1 MIIKK
6 FRNFFLCL
14 LILVLR
20 VTGFGQQY
28 NFKNYSI
35 EEGLAQSQVHSIF
48 QDSYGYLW
56 IGTLGGGVSRF
67 NGRTFA
73 NFTTKEGLSDNHVLT
88 IFEDSD
94 HNIWFGTQQ
103 GVSRY
108 DGQKFHPLNINRDLG
123 NSVVRAILEDH
134 AGNLWFGSEVGLW
147 KYDRKTFSINHFTR
161 DNGLPGD
168 LIMTMIKDSK
178 DRLWVGTQGHGIGRY
193 DGTKFTNF
201 STADGLAG
209 NSVYSI
215 LEDRYG
221 NLWFGTYEGVS
232 KYDGKTFHNYTVKQ
246 GLSHNFVRAIIEDR
260 EGNLWFGTNENG
272 LCRFDGNRFTGMT
285 EKNGLSSNV
294 VWSLLEDREGNIW
307 IGTYRGGLDKYSG
320 DMFTY
325 FSSNQGL
332 GNDMIRWILLDRAGN
347 SWFATYRGGVTRFD
361 GKSMTT
367 FTTKDGLIDNF
378 VLTIF
383 EDQKGNLWFGTYRGV
398 SKYDGKTFTNFTQE
412 DGLPDPIVRSIVED
426 RTGNTWFGT
435 NLGGVC
441 RYDGK
446 TMSNFTTNDGLN
458 SDQINTLM
466 LDRQGTLWIGTENG
480 LCHYDGKTFTDIS
493 EKCGLK
499 PKNIYCIIEDKK
511 GSLWIAAYGDGII
524 KFTPP
529 ACSFEVFSSKDG
541 LANDNVVSMI
551 FDDRGNL
558 WIGTEK
564 GICRLNIEG
573 YERTGQKIFKYYG
586 KEEGFFGTECI
597 HNSISKDQEGNIWFG
612 TLRGAIKYNPHQ
624 GKKNLVEPM
633 THITGLRFLFGEN
646 NWRDYAG
653 GISRHGLP
661 LGLRLPYNKNHL
673 QLDFIGLSFTVPG
686 KVKYRY
692 KLAGFE
698 NSWVQVPVSESSY
711 AIYSNLP
718 PGKYTFEVKA
728 CNNDGIWNKT
738 PASFDFVIIPPF
750 WQTWWFYVSC
760 AGVLVLGICL
770 LVQIRIRHLQRQQ
783 EVLKEKVEIATR
795 DLKIEK
801 EKVEQINLELEYR
814 VRERTAELV
823 NANQSLHLEIAE
835 RKSVEEALRVSE
847 EKFRH
852 VVENA
857 NDAIFILQDD
867 VVKFPNPKTIEMLGY
882 SKEELEKIPFSKF
895 IHPGDNTKDIGEQI
909 KRLEGDELPGTY
921 SFRVMHRDN
930 KVSWV
935 DLNSVP
941 IQWEGRP
948 AALNFFRDVTD
959 KKRLE
964 EQLLQAQ
971 KMEAIGT
978 MAGGIA
984 HDFNNLLMGILGNAS
999 LVLSEISANH
1009 PYHTEIKNIEQY
1021 AQNGAHLTRQLLGF
1035 ARGGKYEVIPTDL
1048 NRLIKKTTEMFSHTR
1063 KEIRIY
1069 EKYEANTRTV
1079 NVDQGQIE
1087 QVLMNI
1093 YVNAW
1098 QAMPG
1103 GGEIYV
1109 QTVNITFDENEA
1121 QSYGLKPGNYVKVSI
1136 TDTGI
1141 GMDETTR
1148 QRIFDPFF
1156 TTKELGRGTG
1166 LGLAAVYGII
1176 AHHEGS
1182 IKVYS
1187 EKGKGTTFII
1197 YLPAC
1202 EKEVPKEKKL
1212 PGKFFMGTETVL
1224 LVDDESMVS
1233 DVDKRLLEKLG
1244 YTVLVA
1250 GSGKEAIAMYDKNK
1264 DWIELVI
1271 LDMIMPGMGGG
1282 EVFDRL
1288 KTINPGIKVLLSSGY
1303 SIDGEAAQIMARGCK
1318 GFIQKPFDL
1327 KALSKKVRMILDN
1340 E

>member
-1 MIIKK
+1 MTIKK
-6 FRNFFLCL
+6 VKNFYLCL
-14 LILVLR
+14 LILILT

-35 EEGLAQSQVHSIF
+35 EADLPQSQVRSLY
-48 QDSYGYLW
+48 QDTNGYLW

-67 NGRTFA
+67 DGITFT
-73 NFTTKEGLSDNHVLT
+73 NFTTKDGLSDNQVFT
-88 IFEDSD
+88 IVEDSH
-94 HNIWFGTQQ
+94 HNIWFGTRE

-108 DGQKFHPLNINRDLG
+108 DGQTFHPLNVDKDLS

-134 AGNLWFGSEVGLW
+134 AGNLWFGTEVGVR
-147 KYDRKTFSINHFTR
+147 KYNRTTFSINHFTKK
-161 DNGLPGD
+161 NGLPGD
-168 LIMTMIKDSK
+168 LIRAMIVDSK
-178 DRLWVGTQGHGIGRY
+178 GQIWFGTQGYGISKY
-193 DGTKFTNF
+193 DGMTFTNF
-201 STADGLAG
+201 STCDGLVS

-215 LEDRYG
+215 FEDQKK
-221 NLWFGTYEGVS
+221 NLWFGTLEGVS
-232 KYDGKTFHNYTVKQ
+232 KYDGKTFRNYTVAE
-246 GLSHNFVRAIIEDR
+246 GLSNNFVRAIIEDR
-260 EGNLWFGTNENG
+260 KGNLWFGTNEVG
-272 LCRFDGNRFTGMT
+272 LCRFDGNVFTCIT
-285 EKNGLSSNV
+285 EENGLSSNV

-307 IGTYRGGLDKYSG
+307 IGTYRGGLDKYRG
-320 DMFTY
+320 DTFTY
-325 FSSNQGL
+325 FSSNDGL
-332 GNDMIRWILLDRAGN
+332 GDDVIRSIFPDRAGN
-347 SWFATYRGGVTRFD
+347 LWFATYRGGVTRFD
-361 GKSMTT
+361 GKSMTKL
-367 FTTKDGLIDNF
+367 TTKDGLINNF

-412 DGLPDPIVRSIVED
+412 DGLSDLIVRSIIED
-426 RTGNTWFGT
+426 RNGNIWFGT

-446 TMSNFTTNDGLN
+446 TMSNFTTDDGLSN
-458 SDQINTLM
+458 DQINTFM
-466 LDRQGTLWIGTENG
+466 EDWEGTLWIGTENG
-480 LCHYDGKTFTDIS
+480 LCHYDGKTFTNIS

-499 PKNIYCIIEDKK
+499 PKSIYSIIEGKK
-511 GSLWIAAYGDGII
+511 GSLWLGAYGDGII
-524 KFTPP
+524 RLSPP
-529 ACSFEVFSSKDG
+529 GCSFEVFSSKDG

-551 FDDRGNL
+551 FDEKGNL

-564 GICRLNIEG
+564 GICQLDIEG
-573 YERTGQKIFKYYG
+573 YERRGQKIFKYYG

-597 HNSISKDQEGNIWFG
+597 HNSISKDHEGNIWFG
-612 TLRGAIKYNPHQ
+612 TLRGAIKYNPHR

-653 GISRHGLP
+653 GISRDGLP

-673 QLDFIGLSFTVPG
+673 QLDFLGLSFTVPG
-686 KVKYRY
+686 KVKYQY
-692 KLAGFE
+692 KLAGFDD
-698 NSWVQVPVSESSY
+698 SWVQVPVSEGSY
-711 AIYSNLP
+711 AIYSNIP

-728 CNNDGIWNKT
+728 GNNDGIWNKE
-738 PASFDFVIIPPF
+738 PASFDFEIIPPF

-760 AGVLVLGICL
+760 AGVLILGIYL

-783 EVLKEKVEIATR
+783 KVLKVKVEKATR

-801 EKVEQINLELEYR
+801 EKVEQINLQLEHR
-814 VRERTAELV
+814 VRKRTTELV
-823 NANQSLHLEIAE
+823 KINKSLQTEIAD
-835 RKSVEEALRVSE
+835 RKLVEEALRESE
-847 EKFRH
+847 EKFRQ

-867 VVKFPNPKTIEMLGY
+867 VVKFPNPKTVEMLGY
-882 SKEELEKIPFSKF
+882 SKEELEKVPFYRF
-895 IHPGDNTKDIGEQI
+895 IHPEDKDKDIGE
-909 KRLEGDELPGTY
+909 PTY
-921 SFRVMHRDN
+921 SFRVINSAN
-930 KVSWV
+930 KVLWV

-941 IQWEGRP
+941 MHWEGRP
-948 AALNFFRDVTD
+948 AALNFFRDVTE

-964 EQLLQAQ
+964 EQLMQAQ

-999 LVLSEISANH
+999 LILSEIGANH
-1009 PYHTEIKNIEQY
+1009 PYHTEIQNIEQY
-1021 AQNGAHLTRQLLGF
+1021 AHNGAHLTRQLLGF

-1063 KEIRIY
+1063 KEIQIHD
-1069 EKYEANTRTV
+1069 KYEANIRTV
-1079 NVDQGQIE
+1079 NVDQGQLE

-1103 GGEIYV
+1103 GGDIYV
-1109 QTVNITFDENEA
+1109 QTENITLDENDA
-1121 QSYGLKPGNYVKVSI
+1121 QSYGLKPGNYVKTSV

-1148 QRIFDPFF
+1148 QRIFEPFF

-1176 AHHEGS
+1176 ANHDGS
-1182 IKVYS
+1182 IRVYS
-1187 EKGKGTTFII
+1187 EKEKGTTFII
-1197 YLPAC
+1197 YLPASG
-1202 EKEVPKEKKL
+1202 KEVPEENKL
-1212 PGKFFMGTETVL
+1212 PEEFFVGTETVL
-1224 LVDDESMVS
+1224 LVDDEDMVS
-1233 DVDKRLLEKLG
+1233 DIGKRLLERLG
-1244 YTVLVA
+1244 YNVLVA
-1250 GSGKEAIAMYDKNK
+1250 GSGKEAVEMYDKNK
-1264 DWIELVI
+1264 DKIELVI

-1282 EVFDRL
+1282 EAFEGL

-1303 SIDGEAAQIMARGCK
+1303 SMNGRAAQIMARGCK
-1318 GFIQKPFDL
+1318 GFIQKPFNL
-1327 KALSKKVRMILDN
+1327 KELSKKVRMILDN
-1340 E
+1340 

>member
-1 MIIKK
+1 MIIKEVK
-6 FRNFFLCL
+6 NFFLCL
-14 LILVLR
+14 LILVLP

-28 NFKNYSI
+28 TFKNYSI
-35 EEGLAQSQVHSIF
+35 ETGLPQSQVHSIY
-48 QDSYGYLW
+48 QDSKGYLW

-67 NGRTFA
+67 NSRTFA

-88 IFEDSD
+88 ILEDSD
-94 HNIWFGTQQ
+94 NNIWFGTQE

-108 DGQKFHPLNINRDLG
+108 DGQTFHPLNVDKNLS
-123 NSVVRAILEDH
+123 NSVVRAILEDC
-134 AGNLWFGSEVGLW
+134 AGNLWFGTEVGLW
-147 KYDRKTFSINHFTR
+147 KYNRKTFSINHFTKN
-161 DNGLPGD
+161 NGLPGD
-168 LIMTMIKDSK
+168 FISAMIMDSK
-178 DRLWVGTQGHGIGRY
+178 GQLWLGTQGYGLSRY
-193 DGTKFTNF
+193 DGRGFANF
-201 STADGLAG
+201 STSDGLPS
-209 NSVYSI
+209 NSVYSMV
-215 LEDRYG
+215 EDRNG

-232 KYDGKTFHNYTVKQ
+232 KFDGKTFHNYTVEQ
-246 GLSHNFVRAIIEDR
+246 GLSNNFIRAIIEDR
-260 EGNLWFGTNENG
+260 KGNLWFGTNENG
-272 LCRFDGNRFTGMT
+272 LCRFDGSSFTCMT

-325 FSSNQGL
+325 FSSSDGL
-332 GNDMIRWILLDRAGN
+332 GDEMIRSILLDSAG
-347 SWFATYRGGVTRFD
+347 SFWFATYRGGVTRFD
-361 GKSMTT
+361 GTSMTT
-367 FTTKDGLIDNF
+367 LTSKDGLTDNF

-383 EDQKGNLWFGTYRGV
+383 EDQKRNLWFGTYRGV
-398 SKYDGKTFTNFTQE
+398 SKYNGKTFTNFTQE
-412 DGLPDPIVRSIVED
+412 DGLTDPIVRSIIED
-426 RTGNTWFGT
+426 RTGNIWFGT

-446 TMSNFTTNDGLN
+446 TMSNFTSNDGLN
-458 SDQINTLM
+458 SNQINTLM
-466 LDRQGTLWIGTENG
+466 QDRKGTLWIGTANG
-480 LCHYDGKTFTDIS
+480 LCHYDGKTFTNIS

-499 PKNIYCIIEDKK
+499 PKNIYSIIEDKK

-524 KFTPP
+524 KFTPS

-541 LANDNVVSMI
+541 LANDNVVSLI
-551 FDDRGNL
+551 FADQGNL

-564 GICRLNIEG
+564 GICHLDIQG

-586 KEEGFFGTECI
+586 KEEGFSGTECI
-597 HNSISKDQEGNIWFG
+597 HNSIAKDHKGNIWFG
-612 TLRGAIKYNPHQ
+612 TLRGAFKYNPSQ
-624 GKKNLVEPM
+624 DKPNLVEPT

-653 GISRHGLP
+653 GISRDGLP
-661 LGLRLPYNKNHL
+661 VDLRLPYNKNHL

-686 KVKYRY
+686 KVKYQY
-692 KLAGFE
+692 KLSGFE
-698 NSWVQVPVSESSY
+698 DSWVQVPVSESSY

-728 CNNDGIWNKT
+728 CNNDGIWNKS
-738 PASFDFVIIPPF
+738 PASFDFKIIPPF
-750 WQTWWFYVSC
+750 WQTWWFYVLC
-760 AGVLVLGICL
+760 ASGLIFSIYL
-770 LVQIRIRHLQRQQ
+770 LVKIRIKHLETQQ
-783 EVLKEKVEIATR
+783 KVLKEKVETATR
-795 DLKIEK
+795 DLKREK
-801 EKVEQINLELEYR
+801 EKVEQINLELEHR
-814 VRERTAELV
+814 VQERTVELV
-823 NANQSLHLEIAE
+823 NINKSLQTEIAE
-835 RKSVEEALRVSE
+835 RKLVEKALRESE
-847 EKFRH
+847 EKFRL

-857 NDAIFILQDD
+857 NDAIFIVQDNAI
-867 VVKFPNPKTIEMLGY
+867 KFPNPKTVEMLGY
-882 SKEELEKIPFSKF
+882 EKEELENIPFDSF
-895 IHPGDNTKDIGEQI
+895 IHPEDNAKDIGEQI

-921 SFRVMHRDN
+921 SFRVIHQDN
-930 KVSWV
+930 KVLWV

-948 AALNFFRDVTD
+948 ASLNFSRDVTD

-1009 PYHTEIKNIEQY
+1009 PYYTEIKNIEQY

-1069 EKYEANTRTV
+1069 DKYETNIRTV

-1103 GGEIYV
+1103 GGDIYV
-1109 QTVNITFDENEA
+1109 QTENLTVDENDA
-1121 QSYGLKPGNYVKVSI
+1121 QLYGLKPGNYVKVSI

-1148 QRIFDPFF
+1148 QRIFEPFF

-1176 AHHEGS
+1176 ANHDGC
-1182 IKVYS
+1182 IRVDS

-1197 YLPAC
+1197 YLPAS
-1202 EKEVPKEKKL
+1202 EKEVPVEKKL
-1212 PGKFFMGTETVL
+1212 SEEFFKGKETVL
-1224 LVDDESMVS
+1224 LVDDEDMVS
-1233 DVDKRLLEKLG
+1233 DVGKRLLERLG
-1244 YTVLVA
+1244 YLVLVA
-1250 GSGKEAIAMYDKNK
+1250 AGGKEAIEIYDKNK
-1264 DWIELVI
+1264 DKIELVI

-1282 EVFDRL
+1282 EAFDRL

-1303 SIDGEAAQIMARGCK
+1303 SMDGQAAQIMARGCK
-1318 GFIQKPFDL
+1318 GFIQKPFNL
-1327 KALSKKVRMILDN
+1327 KDLSKKVRMILDR
-1340 E
+1340 